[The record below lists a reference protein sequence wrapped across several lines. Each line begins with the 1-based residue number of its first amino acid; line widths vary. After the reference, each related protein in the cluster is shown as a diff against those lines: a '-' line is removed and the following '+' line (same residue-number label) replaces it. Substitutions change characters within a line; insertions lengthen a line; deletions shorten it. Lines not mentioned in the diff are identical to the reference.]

1 MNAIEPRTGGA
12 AIIETLTAFG
22 VDTVFGIPGVHNLTI
37 YEALRQ
43 SNDIRHVLNRHEQG
57 VGFMADGYSR
67 VTGKVGVGVIISGPG
82 VTNALTPLAG
92 AFAESSAVLII
103 ATGLDFDGDPMTH
116 GTLHEVRNQ
125 FEMASATAGWAKRV
139 DNPDDVATAVAA
151 ALTHLSTERPRGAY
165 LQISLNAMDSLTSA
179 PVPIP
184 NMAPARAADAANLR
198 QAAEMLGG
206 AERPLIMA
214 GSGVVAARGAA
225 ELIALAER
233 LGAPVILGP
242 KSNDLLAT
250 GHPLRYTLPR
260 FHQNADIEAVIS
272 DADVVLAI
280 GTKLGEE
287 RTSRSTHTLTS
298 KLIRIDLDAGELQN
312 RYPADLGICAD
323 AREALS
329 ALSAEL
335 GAAPREPWADLET
348 ARASQQARLVKKH
361 GDRLAHLDAVRAA
374 LPDNGILV
382 ADMTMLGYAA
392 SEYFAARQPYRF
404 MHPYQLCSIGHGFP
418 MAIGARVG
426 SGTDPVVV
434 LCGDGG
440 VLQTFTELVP
450 AVESQIPVVF
460 VVFNDQTYS
469 AVKAA
474 QVKTDPAMAIATD
487 LVSPNFALLAEAMG
501 AHGEH
506 VNTPAELADAIT
518 NALTRTKPSVIEVSL
533 LSYP

>member
-1 MNAIEPRTGGA
+1 MNATETRTGGA

-43 SNDIRHVLNRHEQG
+43 SDDIRHVLTRHEQG

-67 VTGKVGVGVIISGPG
+67 ISGKVGVGVIISGPG

-103 ATGLDFDGDPMTH
+103 ATGLDFDGDPMSH

-125 FEMASATAGWAKRV
+125 FEMAAATAGWAKRV
-139 DNPDDVATAVAA
+139 DHADDVAIAVAE

-165 LQISLNAMDSLTSA
+165 LQISLSAMDSLTSA
-179 PVPIP
+179 PVPAP
-184 NMAPARAADAANLR
+184 NFAPAPAADVADIREAIELLSK
-198 QAAEMLGG
+198 AG
-206 AERPLIMA
+206 RPLIMA
-214 GSGVVAARGAA
+214 GSGVVASRGAD
-225 ELIALAER
+225 ELITLAES

-260 FHQNADIEAVIS
+260 FHQNRDIEAVIS
-272 DADVVLAI
+272 AADVILAV

-287 RTSRSTHTLTS
+287 RTSRGAHDLAG
-298 KLIRIDLDAGELQN
+298 KLIRIDLDPRELQN
-312 RYPADLGICAD
+312 RYPADLAICAD
-323 AREALS
+323 AREALV
-329 ALSAEL
+329 ALSAGL
-335 GAAPREPWADLET
+335 DGAQREPWADLEPP
-348 ARASQQARLVKKH
+348 RASQQARLIKKH
-361 GDRLAHLDAVRAA
+361 GDRLAHLDAVRSA

-392 SEYFAARQPYRF
+392 SEYFAARKPYRF
-404 MHPYQLCSIGHGFP
+404 LHPYQLCSIGHGFP

-426 SGTDPVVV
+426 SGGDPVVV

-460 VVFNDQTYS
+460 IVFNDQTYS

-474 QVKTDPAMAIATD
+474 QVKSDPTMAIATD
-487 LVSPNFALLAEAMG
+487 LVSPDFALLAKAMG

-506 VNTPAELADAIT
+506 VNTPAELADSIT
-518 NALTRTKPSVIEVSL
+518 EALARTKPSVIEVSL